1 MASLYSQVLIRHLD
15 AVVDYIRFILRYLMT
30 RNVHTNIVHFI
41 GCVYNLY
48 QNSQAVKKGVTPKKA
63 RVKKDVKF
71 KVAAKKWL

>member
-15 AVVDYIRFILRYLMT
+15 AVVDYIRFILT